1 MGGRVGGQVR
11 TLRHVHTRSPRIH
24 VRACKPSRRGTRVRI
39 TCTCAHTRHISSR
52 VPASERTSERTNE
65 RALACGRESEGD
77 GRRGEER
84 HTGDVILKGRNNID
98 VDLLKSRLF
107 LARAPP
113 SALPFRYFERPSR
126 NRVDFSTEL
135 LTDRSLIIKRKK
147 IRRSRRRRN
156 VDSVASNCS
165 KRISLRLKFY

>member
-1 MGGRVGGQVR
+1 MVKCARYGTCTHVHLVYMYARVNLVDGVRVYALRAHVR
-11 TLRHVHTRSPRIH
+11 THD
-24 VRACKPSRRGTRVRI
+24 
-39 TCTCAHTRHISSR
+39 ISSR

-147 IRRSRRRRN
+147 YTARGGDAMLI
-156 VDSVASNCS
+156 
-165 KRISLRLKFY
+165 L